1 MERRAFLL
9 GMLGALTA
17 AAGFTVTT
25 TASAG
30 AHFPLAAD
38 GATDANDVTAE
49 DLAAPQDQLR
59 AVLSPSRASIL
70 SSLLS
75 PSGSPVL
82 STGAA
87 EILLMEKAR
96 RGEFTLDKPRPAR
109 PCRSRGS
116 S

>member
-9 GMLGALTA
+9 GILGATA

-49 DLAAPQDQLR
+49 ESAALR
-59 AVLSPSRASIL
+59 TNYAQYYRRH
-70 SSLLS
+70 
-75 PSGSPVL
+75 
-82 STGAA
+82 
-87 EILLMEKAR
+87 AR
-96 RGEFTLDKPRPAR
+96 RSYRRYYRRPAR
-109 PCRSRGS
+109 RYYRRARRRYY
-116 S
+116 

>member
-25 TASAG
+25 TAYAG

-49 DLAAPQDQLR
+49 DSAALR
-59 AVLSPSRASIL
+59 TDYAQYYRRH
-70 SSLLS
+70 
-75 PSGSPVL
+75 
-82 STGAA
+82 
-87 EILLMEKAR
+87 AR
-96 RGEFTLDKPRPAR
+96 RSYRRYYRRPAR
-109 PCRSRGS
+109 RYYRRARRRYY
-116 S
+116 

>member
-49 DLAAPQDQLR
+49 DSAALR
-59 AVLSPSRASIL
+59 TNYAQYYRRH
-70 SSLLS
+70 
-75 PSGSPVL
+75 
-82 STGAA
+82 
-87 EILLMEKAR
+87 AR
-96 RGEFTLDKPRPAR
+96 RSYRRRYYRRPAR
-109 PCRSRGS
+109 RYYRRARRRYY
-116 S
+116 